1 MPFLSYNRAIQLRQ
15 VLKDTR
21 ATVVTP
27 EQEGYPELISRWSEA
42 SEKEAVGW
50 LFFYRPTQGTTSIH
64 LNLWYAMLNTFFDR
78 AQL

>member
-15 VLKDTR
+15 VLKDTQ

-42 SEKEAVGW
+42 SEKEAVGL
-50 LFFYRPTQGTTSIH
+50 LFFYHLTQDTTSIH
-64 LNLWYAMLNTFFDR
+64 LSLCYAMLNNVFDR
-78 AQL
+78 VQL